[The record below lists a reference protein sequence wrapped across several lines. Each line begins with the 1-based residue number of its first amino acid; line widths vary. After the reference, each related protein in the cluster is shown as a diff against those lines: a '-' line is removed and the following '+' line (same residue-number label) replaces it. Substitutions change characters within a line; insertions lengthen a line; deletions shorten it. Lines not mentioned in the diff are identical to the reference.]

1 MTARFGKA
9 QKAAA
14 LVPLAALS
22 AAWTISLTGVG
33 AGCAGATGTTRPA
46 LPDGTVIPEKAIDA
60 PATVTDPGTSTALA
74 RGKARQIV
82 ATADSSGI
90 PAAALAAY
98 QRAASVIDKAD
109 PTCNLSWQLVAAIG
123 RVESNHGR
131 ANGNTLGTDGIATP
145 GIFGP
150 RLDGSGATTAI
161 ADTDGGQFDGDTSYD
176 RAIGPM
182 QFIPSTWSVVGVD
195 ADGDGQRNPQDIND
209 AALAAAVYLCS
220 GEDDLSTTTGQ
231 RAAVF
236 RYNHSQSYVD
246 TVLGVATAY
255 AAGDYSSAPNFT
267 VPASYLTPSS
277 SAVGSAPHPKH
288 HGSAPHQA
296 APTPSAHSSA
306 PAPSSAPQTGPTNG
320 ATKTPSTPKPSS
332 KPSSQPTTKLPDVT
346 KPVKQV
352 LASTQQLIEVCTNAL
367 TDKYAGLKG
376 TSLQKAVTKCVG
388 QLTDKTLPEA
398 TAAVGGVVAG
408 LADFVQGLLGSVL
421 GGLLGGG
428 NK

>member
-33 AGCAGATGTTRPA
+33 AGSAEANGTTQPT
-46 LPDGTVIPEKAIDA
+46 LPDGTVIPSKAIEA
-60 PATVTDPGTSTALA
+60 PATVSDPGAGPGGALSQS
-74 RGKARQIV
+74 KSQQIV
-82 ATADSSGI
+82 ASADSSGI

-109 PTCNLSWQLVAAIG
+109 PSCNLDWQLLAAIG

-131 ANGNTLGTDGIATP
+131 ADGNTLNDKGIATP

-150 RLDGSGATTAI
+150 ELNGAGGTTAI

-176 RAIGPM
+176 RAVGPM

-220 GEDDLSTTTGQ
+220 GDEDLASTAGQ
-231 RAAVF
+231 QTAVF

-246 TVLGVATAY
+246 TVLGVASAY
-255 AAGDYSSAPNFT
+255 MAGDYSSVPNYT
-267 VPASYLTPSS
+267 VPASYLTPSTYLGPAS
-277 SAVGSAPHPKH
+277 TKKKH
-288 HGSAPHQA
+288 LKDTGTSPTSTPTT
-296 APTPSAHSSA
+296 APTPTSA
-306 PAPSSAPQTGPTNG
+306 PTATAPT
-320 ATKTPSTPKPSS
+320 
-332 KPSSQPTTKLPDVT
+332 DT
-346 KPVKQV
+346 KPTKEPTKSPTKPPVKVPVTLPTQAV
-352 LASTQQLIEVCTNAL
+352 QDTVASVTELTQVCTQAL
-367 TDKYAGLKG
+367 VKDGIANPATAVP
-376 TSLQKAVTKCVG
+376 KALAACVD
-388 QLTDKTLPEA
+388 QLTGKTLPQAEQ
-398 TAAVGGVVAG
+398 AVTGVVSG
-408 LADFVQGLLGSVL
+408 LANLL
-421 GGLLGGG
+421 GGLLGGLLSG
-428 NK
+428 KTN